1 MAGAKT
7 LDDIYELFDYEDYL
21 HKEDFYV
28 ELYEE
33 ELSDFTTDLEKN
45 KNPKKTFFLA
55 GQSGNGKSSVLHQ
68 LKNTKPQIAKKYSV
82 KFLDGKDLFWYDD
95 IDITDILLMIGFEII
110 KEEPELVKAYAEK
123 LQKIEL
129 IKSGE
134 LELSESS
141 QEKENTNLKAGAS
154 ITIGAKFLSFL
165 KSNISF
171 DTDYSLNS
179 EFRED
184 ARRFFKIRRRELLD
198 TINDIIRQ
206 YVSKVSNGKDIL
218 LIIDDL
224 EKKDNIDELFLKDIP
239 ILNEIEC
246 RKIVSMPIHL
256 QRNGNFD
263 KHDVR
268 EFGVRIKN
276 FKQKEYIRESID
288 NLKKIVYSRIENKDL
303 IDDESVEKAA
313 QMSGGNLR
321 QLIKIINYASA
332 KAMSNDSEEI
342 GEYEINKAIDRIS
355 LDLST
360 RVMSHAKFLDHIHK
374 EQIINQEDA
383 SHKES
388 IASVTKGG
396 LVYAYF
402 NGITW
407 YDINPITE
415 KSINFYLGKN

>member
-1 MAGAKT
+1 MNGAKT
-7 LDDIYELFDYEDYL
+7 LEDIYDFFDYEDYL
-21 HKEDFYV
+21 HEKDFYV
-28 ELYEE
+28 ELYKE
-33 ELSDFTTDLEKN
+33 ELNDFTTDLEKN
-45 KNPKKTFFLA
+45 KNPRKTFFLA

-68 LKNTKPQIAKKYSV
+68 LKNTKPQIAKKYAV
-82 KFLDGKDLFWYDD
+82 KFLDGKNLFWYDD

-110 KEEPELVKAYAEK
+110 KEEPELVKVYAEK

-141 QEKENTNLKAGAS
+141 QGKKTTNLKAGAS

-171 DTDYSLNS
+171 DTDYRLNS

-184 ARRFFKIRRRELLD
+184 ARRFFKVRRKELLD

-206 YVSKVSNGKDIL
+206 YTSKVSNGKEIL

-224 EKKDNIDELFLKDIP
+224 EKKDNIDELFVKDIP

-246 RKIVSMPIHL
+246 TKIVSMPIHL
-256 QRNGNFD
+256 RRNGNFD
-263 KHDVR
+263 KYDVR

-276 FKQKEYIRESID
+276 FKQEEYIEKSMD
-288 NLKKIVYSRIENKDL
+288 NLKEIVYSRIENRTL
-303 IDDESVEKAA
+303 IDDKSVEKATK
-313 QMSGGNLR
+313 MSGGNLR

-332 KAMSNDSEEI
+332 KAMSNGSEEI
-342 GEYEINKAIDRIS
+342 SEYEIDKAIDRIS

-360 RVMSHAKFLDHIHK
+360 RVMSHAKFLDHIRK
-374 EQIINQEDA
+374 EQIINQEDP

-388 IASVTKGG
+388 ITSATKGG